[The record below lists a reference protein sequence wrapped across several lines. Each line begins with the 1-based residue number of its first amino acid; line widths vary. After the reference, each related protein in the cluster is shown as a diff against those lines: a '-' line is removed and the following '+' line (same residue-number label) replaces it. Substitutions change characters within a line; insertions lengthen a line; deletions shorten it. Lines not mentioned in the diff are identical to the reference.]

1 MEWFLAWPALAK
13 VSLCFLLVVASSRF
27 KVNLGLALAGAGALL
42 GLAMGL
48 GPVKTGLTLLQG
60 ATSPRTL
67 SLALLV
73 ALILAL
79 SQLLK
84 QSGQLDR
91 MVEAFRG
98 LVRSPRAVA
107 AAMPAVI
114 GLLPMPGGALFS
126 APMVDASC
134 RCGEHQAPGPGL
146 LTAINYWFRHH
157 GEMWWPI
164 YPGFILAV
172 SLLQLPPWLFLVT
185 MLPLVVVHLA
195 AGTWFLLRPLKLEQA
210 PPPASEDGRWRR
222 LIRETMPILIV
233 VAVIPLSALV
243 SGIFDA
249 AGVKPP
255 WPSGA
260 PLILGL
266 AAACWQVALSNQ
278 LGGAAPLKAL
288 ARRDTLGMLA
298 LILGIMSFQAMMA
311 GSGAVGQIQSELV
324 GYGVPLL
331 AMIAV
336 LPFISGVVTG
346 IAVGFVGASFPLVVP
361 LFSDLTGTHFLAHA
375 VLAYT
380 AGFIGMLLSPV
391 HLCLLV
397 TKDYFH
403 ESFRDAYRRI
413 AWPLVCLGLAAGLW
427 YLVLV

>member
-1 MEWFLAWPALAK
+1 MEWLLAWPALAK
-13 VSLCFLLVVASSRF
+13 VSLCFLLVVVSSRF
-27 KVNLGLALAGAGALL
+27 KLNLGLALALAGALL

-48 GPVKTGLTLLQG
+48 GPGKTLVTLLQG
-60 ATSPRTL
+60 ATSPRTI

-84 QSGQLDR
+84 QSGQLER
-91 MVEAFRG
+91 MVEAFQG
-98 LVRSPRAVA
+98 LMHSPRAVA
-107 AAMPAVI
+107 AVMPAVI

-134 RCGEHQAPGPGL
+134 RCGHQASPGPGL
-146 LTAINYWFRHH
+146 LTGINYWFRHH

-185 MLPLVVVHLA
+185 MLPLVLVHLLS
-195 AGTWFLLRPLKLEQA
+195 GTWFLLRPLKLEDS
-210 PPPASEDGRWRR
+210 PPPGPGGGHWRR
-222 LIRETMPILIV
+222 LLREVTPILIV
-233 VAVIPLSALV
+233 VAVIPLSAII
-243 SGIFDA
+243 SGLFDA
-249 AGVKPP
+249 AGVRPP

-266 AAACWQVALSNQ
+266 ALACWQVALSNH
-278 LGGAAPLKAL
+278 LGPVAPLKAL
-288 ARRDTLGMLA
+288 LRRDTLGMLA
-298 LILGIMSFQAMMA
+298 LILGIMAFQAMMA
-311 GSGAVGQIQSELV
+311 GSGAVGQIQRELV

-361 LFSDLTGTHFLAHA
+361 LFSNLSGGAFLAHA

-403 ESFRDAYRRI
+403 DSFHDSYRRI
-413 AWPLVCLGLAAGLW
+413 AGPLACLGLAAVLW